1 MSLAVLTFNPKF
13 LAQKGHQKIKNNRK
27 NQDWIKHKIRMNIM
41 ILKGIQIV
49 NIMMKKSPAVKQDLI
64 TFQNIE

>member
-13 LAQKGHQKIKNNRK
+13 LVQKGNQKIKNIHK
-27 NQDWIKHKIRMNIM
+27 NQDWINHKIRMNIT

-49 NIMMKKSPAVKQDLI
+49 NIMMKKSPAVK
-64 TFQNIE
+64 

>member
-1 MSLAVLTFNPKF
+1 LV
-13 LAQKGHQKIKNNRK
+13 QKGNQKIKNNHK

-49 NIMMKKSPAVKQDLI
+49 NIMMKKSPAVK
-64 TFQNIE
+64 

>member
-13 LAQKGHQKIKNNRK
+13 LVQKGNQKIKNIHK
-27 NQDWIKHKIRMNIM
+27 NQDWINHKIRMNIM

-49 NIMMKKSPAVKQDLI
+49 NIMMKKSPAVK
-64 TFQNIE
+64 